1 MAEEKKIKRPS
12 DAVYR
17 IDVLFFKIIDLF
29 RNTQQLLDRV
39 PVKPGMK
46 VVDYGCGIGSYS
58 IPLAEMVGPEGRIFA
73 VDIQP
78 LAIEA
83 VEKKASKRGLTNVEA
98 ILVDSYD
105 TGIEESSIDLVLI
118 IDTIH
123 RIEDCDA
130 MFQEMHRIL
139 RQDATLFLDKG
150 HMEDSEVR
158 KIVESTDLF
167 RIVEDREREILLAPS
182 GERNS

>member
-17 IDVLFFKIIDLF
+17 IDVLFFKIMDIF

-39 PVKPGMK
+39 PVKSGMR
-46 VVDYGCGIGSYS
+46 VLDYGCGVGSYS

-78 LAIEA
+78 LAIKE
-83 VEKKASKRGLTNVEA
+83 VEKKASKRGLKNVEA
-98 ILVDSYD
+98 IIVDSYN
-105 TGIEESSIDLVLI
+105 TGIEDSSVDLALI

-123 RIEDCDA
+123 RIEDCGA

-139 RQDATLFLDKG
+139 KQDGLLFLDKG
-150 HMEDSEVR
+150 HMDESEVR
-158 KIVESTDLF
+158 GIVDNTNLF
-167 RIVEDREREILLAPS
+167 RIEEDREREILLTPS
-182 GERNS
+182 VQ